1 MITTTVY
8 KYTFT
13 GVKESWGQGWY
24 DTNATGV
31 VSLKDPYF
39 YLKDGFTVAGI
50 TTNNTTI
57 SISTVT
63 DSTEKEWP
71 KSQMSQLDPT

>member
-8 KYTFT
+8 KWKYT

-31 VSLKDPYF
+31 VPLKDPYF
-39 YLKDGFTVAGI
+39 YLGWFHSRWYYNQQF
-50 TTNNTTI
+50 NNFNI
-57 SISTVT
+57 NCHRYRR
-63 DSTEKEWP
+63 EG
-71 KSQMSQLDPT
+71 MA